1 MKLYMHWGDAWDL
14 MFRSFLV
21 FIFFGLLWLKYIDAT
36 IPCMFG
42 FPIPLILAVAYF
54 YWGWRK
60 AKLAWLKEQSA
71 RAGNGEE
78 PFGMVAHG
86 NEKVVSQTTTREV

>member
-1 MKLYMHWGDAWDL
+1 MDWGAAWDL

-21 FIFFGLLWLKYIDAT
+21 FILFGLLWLKFVDPL

-42 FPIPLILAVAYF
+42 FPVPVALALAYF

-60 AKLAWLKEQSA
+60 AKTTWLEE
-71 RAGNGEE
+71 RGEI
-78 PFGMVAHG
+78 
-86 NEKVVSQTTTREV
+86 EVEV

>member
-1 MKLYMHWGDAWDL
+1 MKLYMDLGDAWDL

-21 FIFFGLLWLKYIDAT
+21 FVFFGLLWLKFVDPV

-42 FPIPLILAVAYF
+42 FPVPVLLGVAYF

-60 AKLAWLKEQSA
+60 AKMTWL
-71 RAGNGEE
+71 EE
-78 PFGMVAHG
+78 VQGAAKQ
-86 NEKVVSQTTTREV
+86 EEE

>member
-1 MKLYMHWGDAWDL
+1 MRLYMDWGAAWDL

-21 FIFFGLLWLKYIDAT
+21 FILFGLLWLKFVDPV

-42 FPIPLILAVAYF
+42 FPVPLLFAVAYF

-60 AKLAWLKEQSA
+60 AKTTWQEE
-71 RAGNGEE
+71 RGEI
-78 PFGMVAHG
+78 
-86 NEKVVSQTTTREV
+86 EVEV